1 MQFSTLVLPAPLG
14 PISASNSP
22 ASIAS
27 DMPSSTTR
35 PPNRKRS
42 DSIVSS
48 AIPPPTAA
56 ILLDAPIAP
65 AIAAGRLSEIEFLD
79 IAMRA
84 QPRALAVK
92 YDPAVFQHIAVIG
105 DVQSGGTLFDDN
117 DRRAELVPDLHQP
130 RHQILHNNRG
140 KAERQFVHQ

>member
-14 PISASNSP
+14 PIRASNSP

-27 DMPSSTTR
+27 DMPSSPPR

-42 DSIVSS
+42 ESIVSS

-65 AIAAGRLSEIEFLD
+65 AIAAGRLPEIEFLD
-79 IAMRA
+79 IAVRA
-84 QPRALAVK
+84 QPRALAVE
-92 YDPAVFQHIAVIG
+92 YDPAVFEHITVIG
-105 DVQSGGTLFDDN
+105 HAQSGGSALCADN
-117 DRRAELVPDLHQP
+117 DRRAELVPDLPQP
-130 RHQILHNNRG
+130 RH
-140 KAERQFVHQ
+140 

>member
-14 PISASNSP
+14 PIRASNSP

-48 AIPPPTAA
+48 AIPPPTSA
-56 ILLDAPIAP
+56 ILLDGTIAP
-65 AIAAGRLSEIEFLD
+65 AIAAGRLSEIELLD
-79 IAMRA
+79 IAVRE
-84 QPRALAVK
+84 QPRALAVE
-92 YDPAVFQHIAVIG
+92 YDPAVFEHITVIG
-105 DVQSGGTLFDDN
+105 DAQSGGSALFDDK
-117 DRRAELVPDLHQP
+117 DCRAELAAD
-130 RHQILHNNRG
+130 
-140 KAERQFVHQ
+140 